1 MKAICRMLFIVL
13 FVLII
18 IINSIYDLIMFIIH
32 GEDHEMCCI
41 LNWLS
46 KKLLEKNHE
55 SKDN

>member
-1 MKAICRMLFIVL
+1 MLFIVL